1 MTWTVS
7 ETVKYFLL
15 RLTEGLE
22 VICDGCGSTLPGT
35 HWFLE
40 TDKLSNNTG
49 RDSKEIK
56 ALSILI
62 SILYFTPHTTEIG
75 ILCTNWEGP
84 EKYEWQPNSKNF
96 FLDKRISCLQGPV
109 DSYVRW
115 NFTFATRAG
124 KFWGQKRSPVL
135 KERPISSSSCEH
147 QKSLWYSH
155 SFYFKAYQPR
165 IGRNMWKG
173 SQRGGGLCMEIP
185 CVYIF
190 NGPRKH
196 VDLLEQLLEV
206 SNNSAIR
213 EEDDPGTACCKQT
226 TSKRKMVKSNDSK
239 KKPRKWNVRNRR
251 QKTLL
256 KDYTQYKSQTPEER
270 HAVRNQICHATLL
283 LFFLV
288 KKCY

>member
-1 MTWTVS
+1 MFTRTGGLIRA
-7 ETVKYFLL
+7 VKFYLCNQSRKIL
-15 RLTEGLE
+15 RTKTQSR
-22 VICDGCGSTLPGT
+22 V
-35 HWFLE
+35 
-40 TDKLSNNTG
+40 K
-49 RDSKEIK
+49 K
-56 ALSILI
+56 
-62 SILYFTPHTTEIG
+62 
-75 ILCTNWEGP
+75 
-84 EKYEWQPNSKNF
+84 
-96 FLDKRISCLQGPV
+96 
-109 DSYVRW
+109 
-115 NFTFATRAG
+115 
-124 KFWGQKRSPVL
+124 
-135 KERPISSSSCEH
+135 RPISSSSCEH

-173 SQRGGGLCMEIP
+173 SQRGGGLYMEIP

-190 NGPRKH
+190 DGPRKH

-213 EEDDPGTACCKQT
+213 EEDDPSTACSKQT

-270 HAVRNQICHATLL
+270 HTVRNQICHATLL

-288 KKCY
+288 IKFY